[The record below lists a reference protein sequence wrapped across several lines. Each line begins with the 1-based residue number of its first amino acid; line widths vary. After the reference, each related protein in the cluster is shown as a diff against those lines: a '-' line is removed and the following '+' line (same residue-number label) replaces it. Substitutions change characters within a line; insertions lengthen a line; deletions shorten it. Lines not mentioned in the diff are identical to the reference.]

1 LAGPRINHQGCAMQ
15 NPVKFRE
22 YAEECKRLAQQT
34 AGENRAILLEIAKAW
49 INCAEDAERN
59 QRIRR
64 NSAAASPENVDGHP
78 GASER
83 RPASGKSED

>member
-1 LAGPRINHQGCAMQ
+1 MQ
-15 NPVKFRE
+15 DPVKFRE

-59 QRIRR
+59 QRIRT
-64 NSAAASPENVDGHP
+64 NSAAARPEIVDGHP
-78 GASER
+78 ATLER
-83 RPASGKSED
+83 RPAGDKSED